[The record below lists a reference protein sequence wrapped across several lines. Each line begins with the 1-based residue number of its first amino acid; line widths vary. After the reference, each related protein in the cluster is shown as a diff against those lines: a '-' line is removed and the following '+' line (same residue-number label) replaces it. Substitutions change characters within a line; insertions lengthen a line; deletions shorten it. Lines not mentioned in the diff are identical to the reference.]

1 MNHKLLIL
9 PSLIVMTT
17 LAAQNTDNP
26 FFSPYQTPYG
36 APPFDKIKVEHYLP
50 AFRKGIEVHEAEIQK
65 IANNP
70 SPATFENTLEVLDFS
85 GDLLRNVSQVFFSM
99 TEAETNDAIDK
110 IAEEITPVLSEH
122 RDNLYLNG
130 TLFGRI
136 KALYNQKESLNL
148 SPEQSRVLYEYHKD
162 FVRAGAGLNATQ
174 QNQLRAI
181 NKQLSSLMLKFSD
194 NVLKETNAF
203 RLVLDKES
211 DLIGLPKSSIDAAA
225 EAAKAAGMQGKWLFT
240 IQKPSLIPFLQFSQR
255 RDLREKMFRAYIQKG
270 DNNNEND
277 NKQVVSQLV
286 KLRLEK
292 AKLLGF
298 ASHAAYV
305 LDENM
310 AKNPESVMA
319 FLDKIWKPAL
329 VQAKKEV
336 ADMQRIVDAEKG
348 GFKVQAWD
356 WWYYAE
362 KVRKE
367 KFDLDEEALKP
378 YFKLENVRAG
388 VFMVANKLWGLQFKQ
403 VHNVPV
409 YHPDVEVFEV
419 LDKDGS
425 YLGLFYSDYF
435 PRAGKRS
442 GAWMSNFR
450 ETYVQ
455 NGKEVRPIIYNVG
468 NFTKPTAE
476 SPSLL
481 NKDEVETL
489 FHEFGHAMHGMLSK
503 CHYLTVS
510 GTNVARDFVEL
521 PSQIMENWCMHP
533 EVLKL
538 YAKHYQTGA
547 PIPDNLIAKIE
558 KSSTFN
564 QGFETTEL
572 VAAALLDMDWHTMT
586 EAQDLDVNIFEG
598 QSMMAYGLIDQ
609 IVPRY
614 RSTFFN
620 HIFSGDY
627 SSGYYAYL
635 WAEVLDA
642 DAFNLFLEKG
652 IFDASTADSFR
663 KNILEKGNSVDPMVL
678 YRNFRGAEPNPD
690 ALVKRRGL

>member
-663 KNILEKGNSVDPMVL
+663 KNILEKGNSIDPMVL